1 MLQGLLQIADL
12 HGGDFR
18 MTATQ
23 NLVIAEVETKKK
35 EAIEALAREHGL
47 LRDVSRLRENSMA
60 CVALP
65 TCTLAMA
72 EAERYLPDLITK
84 LENLAN
90 KHGLAEQPIT
100 IRMTGCP
107 NGCARPYLAE
117 IAFVGKAPGKYN
129 LYLGGDGKGTRLVQL
144 YRENIDEDQILAEI
158 DPLFERYASEREA
171 EEGFGDF
178 LIRTNVVPAVYDG
191 REFKTGLA
199 Q

>member
-1 MLQGLLQIADL
+1 
-12 HGGDFR
+12 
-18 MTATQ
+18 
-23 NLVIAEVETKKK
+23 
-35 EAIEALAREHGL
+35 
-47 LRDVSRLRENSMA
+47 MA

-72 EAERYLPDLITK
+72 EAERYLPDLITR
-84 LENLAN
+84 LEALVDQ
-90 KHGLAEQPIT
+90 HGLSDQPIT
-100 IRMTGCP
+100 VRMTGCP

-144 YRENIDEDQILAEI
+144 YRENIDEAQILAEL
-158 DPLFERYASEREA
+158 DPLLARYAADRQP

-178 LIRTNVVPAVYDG
+178 LVRTNVVPAVYDG

>member
-1 MLQGLLQIADL
+1 MLQGLLKIAAL

-23 NLVIAEVETKKK
+23 NLIIAEVEADKKD
-35 EAIEALAREHGL
+35 AIESLARENGL

-84 LENLAN
+84 LETLAN

-129 LYLGGDGKGTRLVQL
+129 LYLGATEKALALFNSIEKISMKIRFLPKSIPYSNATPQN
-144 YRENIDEDQILAEI
+144 ENQRKALAT
-158 DPLFERYASEREA
+158 F
-171 EEGFGDF
+171 
-178 LIRTNVVPAVYDG
+178 
-191 REFKTGLA
+191 
-199 Q
+199 